1 MDDATIVLILWWIN
15 LAFNAFFAG
24 RSAAVRDYQ
33 MCAMHATIM
42 VLILYIIHLLRQ
54 LSQG

>member
-15 LAFNAFFAG
+15 LAFHGFFAG

-33 MCAMHATIM
+33 MCAVHATII

>member
-15 LAFNAFFAG
+15 LAFHGFFAG

-33 MCAMHATIM
+33 MCAMHTTIM
-42 VLILYIIHLLRQ
+42 VCILYIMYLLRQ